1 MKSIFLISFVT
12 FSFVGFS
19 QNLSKNLHLNKYDI
33 TEGLRIQNDIR
44 ESFGLKPYAMDS
56 TLNRRA
62 QERSNHLAIIDSID
76 ISTDELG
83 ESVFYA
89 ERYNIDQLYKSLFQ
103 EATINWI
110 VTREQGSDQAYQQI
124 TSEKATKIGVGF
136 AQSLFNYYVVAKYDS
151 IY

>member
-1 MKSIFLISFVT
+1 
-12 FSFVGFS
+12 
-19 QNLSKNLHLNKYDI
+19 
-33 TEGLRIQNDIR
+33 
-44 ESFGLKPYAMDS
+44 MDS

-89 ERYNIDQLYKSLFQ
+89 ERYNIDQLYKSLFK

-110 VTREQGSDQAYQQI
+110 ITREQGSDQAYQQI